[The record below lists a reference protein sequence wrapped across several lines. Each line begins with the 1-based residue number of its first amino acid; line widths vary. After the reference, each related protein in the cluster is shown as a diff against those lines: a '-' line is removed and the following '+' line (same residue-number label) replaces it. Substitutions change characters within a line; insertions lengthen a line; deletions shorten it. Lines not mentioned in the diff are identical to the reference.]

1 MNLNEKF
8 KNLERTMSHR
18 LPATRWS
25 IARIDGRAFHTYTRD
40 LDAPCDEKFVSAMN
54 ATLLALCG
62 MEVPVVMG
70 YVQSDEISLL
80 IDNRSL
86 NGTLT
91 PWYGGKVQKIIS
103 VLASAATAYFNME
116 RAKQGYSNP
125 AFFDARI
132 IPVKSIEE
140 IGMYFAWRHADA
152 VKNTVSMAA
161 HAAFAEKEVNGK
173 TSDERKAMLVEFGKP
188 WEDLPL
194 GFRHGRYAVR
204 ELFPETISFV
214 HGKTKQTETKDILS
228 KRWVLVDADK
238 YPGME
243 AFLPAHDV
251 PRYQKGAE
259 LGIDVDALNEY
270 DVSTAR
276 IMADVLK
283 GATKVP
289 FSLDSFTHHLPKL
302 TEDQEKF
309 SRLTQADFEFLTGA
323 DLRKSK
329 KMSK

>member
-8 KNLERTMSHR
+8 KNIERTMSHK

-25 IARIDGRAFHTYTRD
+25 MARIDGRAFHTYTRG
-40 LDAPCDEKFVSAMN
+40 LDAPYDEKFVAAMN
-54 ATLLALCG
+54 ATLLALCN
-62 MEVPVVMG
+62 MEVPVAMG

-86 NGTLT
+86 NGTLN
-91 PWYGGKVQKIIS
+91 PWYGGKMQKIIS
-103 VLASAATAYFNME
+103 VLSSAATAYFNME
-116 RAKQGYSNP
+116 RAKQGYSTP
-125 AFFDARI
+125 AFFDARV
-132 IPVKSIEE
+132 IPIKSVDE

-152 VKNTVSMAA
+152 VKNTISMAA
-161 HAAFAEKEVNGK
+161 HAAFSEKDVDSK
-173 TSDERKAMLVEFGKP
+173 TSEERKTMLAEIGKP
-188 WEDLPL
+188 WEGLPV

-204 ELFPETISFV
+204 ESFPETISFV
-214 HGKTKQTETKDILS
+214 HGKTKQTETKEILS
-228 KRWVLVDADK
+228 KRWVLTDADE

-251 PRYQKGAE
+251 PRYQKGVE
-259 LGIDVDALNEY
+259 LGIDVDSLNEY

-276 IMADVLK
+276 IMANVLK
-283 GATKVP
+283 ESTKVP

-302 TEDQEKF
+302 TEEQEKLSQL
-309 SRLTQADFEFLTGA
+309 SREDFEFLTGA

-329 KMSK
+329 KTSK